1 MAEPQLNRHTR
12 FLALGYRHRHV
23 INLKDD
29 QYLILRLMRI
39 LCVYATLGVS
49 STMKKKMVSVMKE
62 IYLDNSAT
70 TFPKPQAV
78 CQAVES
84 FMRCCGGSPGRG
96 SHKKAREADE
106 IVLGARQSV
115 ARLFGVTNPSRI
127 TFSSNCTE
135 SLNLAIKGIVQAGQH
150 VVITDLEHNAVSRP
164 LWKLKERMGIEISVI
179 KTAADGI
186 LDPSAVERAIQN
198 NTVLICCV
206 HANNVMGTILPIADI
221 AQIARKNGIYFLV
234 DAAQSAGVLPLKV
247 EEIGIDL
254 LAFTGHKG
262 LFGPQGT
269 GGLYI
274 REGVDVQSLKEG
286 GTGIR
291 SESLEQP
298 VFAPEG
304 YEAGTLN
311 APGLAGLKEGVD
323 FVLDQGLDKIWS
335 HEALLNNQFIQHLK
349 NIDGVQIYGPEDP
362 ERKVAITSINLQ
374 SLDAAHVGELL
385 DRKFGIMVRTGLQC
399 SALTHHKLKTDQR
412 GVVRFSFGYFNTLD
426 DVSYTAD
433 ALRQIARALYLNPES
448 SWLQTTGGTR

>member
-1 MAEPQLNRHTR
+1 MRLLE
-12 FLALGYRHRHV
+12 
-23 INLKDD
+23 
-29 QYLILRLMRI
+29 YLLDRKR
-39 LCVYATLGVS
+39 
-49 STMKKKMVSVMKE
+49 VMKE

-70 TFPKPQAV
+70 TFPKPDAV
-78 CQAVES
+78 SQAVEN
-84 FMRCCGGSPGRG
+84 FIQNGGGSPGRG
-96 SHKKAREADE
+96 SHRKAREADE
-106 IVLGARQSV
+106 IVLQARKSLAHLFSV
-115 ARLFGVTNPSRI
+115 SNPSRI

-135 SLNLAIKGIVQAGQH
+135 SLNLAIKGIVQPGQH
-150 VVITDLEHNAVSRP
+150 VIVTDLEHNAVSRP
-164 LWKLKERMGIEISVI
+164 LWALKERSGVQISVVE
-179 KTAADGI
+179 TAANGI
-186 LDPSAVERAIQN
+186 LEPSAIERAIQS

-206 HANNVMGTILPIADI
+206 HANNVMGTILPIVEI
-221 AQIARKNGIYFLV
+221 AQIAQERHVYFLV
-234 DAAQSAGVLPLKV
+234 DAAQSGGVLPLEV
-247 EEIGIDL
+247 EEMGVDL

-274 REGVDVQSLKEG
+274 KEGVNVQPLKEG

-298 VFAPEG
+298 VLTPEG

-323 FVLDQGLDKIWS
+323 FVLKEGANKIRS
-335 HEALLNNQFIQHLK
+335 HEAFLNSQFTQYLRS
-349 NIDGVQIYGPEDP
+349 IDGVQIYGPDDP

-374 SLDAAHVGELL
+374 GLDAVHVGELL

-399 SALTHHKLKTDQR
+399 SALTHQKLKTDRR

-433 ALRQIARALYLNPES
+433 AIRQIAKALHAGIKA
-448 SWLQTTGGTR
+448 SWLQTTGGKG